1 MGAVYR
7 ARRTVLGDDVAI
19 KVLTAPQDEALRE
32 RFLRESR
39 AAAQLR
45 HPHIVTILDYDV
57 DGEGHPYLV
66 MEYLNGPSLMQRLA
80 VDRRLALDEVLRIV
94 PPLCSALQTAHAT
107 GIVHRDIKPAN
118 VVGHKYASGEF
129 VYKIVDFGLAHL
141 RAVSDDQRLTRAH
154 DFLGTV
160 TYAPPEQLRGQATD
174 PRSDLYSLAAMVYE
188 LLTGQPP
195 FTHPEP
201 LVVVTRHLTAA
212 PRPLREIVADVP
224 AAVEDVVLRALSK
237 SPDDRYPSV
246 EAFAA
251 ALGDAASRDGVRAG
265 ASGISSHPAPAP
277 VLPAVGQYQLERP
290 LAAGRLGSHVYLGRH
305 QTMQTPVA
313 VRVLRRDDVA
323 DWAAAR
329 ERFLREA
336 RAMQVAHPSILQVRD
351 LGETNDLLFLVT
363 DFVEGDSLAERV
375 ARDGPLPFP
384 VLHRFTTQVVDAV
397 AALHRRG
404 SFVCGISP
412 YTTRICHDEDGDRV
426 LVSSGGISQVHD
438 LLATLGDAALR
449 GEAITR
455 SELPFVAPEVLMGD
469 QPSAAGDLFTVGALV
484 HYMATGAAPF
494 VGGSLPELMGAMLR
508 TRPEAIAALR
518 QDVPPGFS
526 DAVLACLAPAPGERP
541 PDARALAMRL

>member
-1 MGAVYR
+1 
-7 ARRTVLGDDVAI
+7 
-19 KVLTAPQDEALRE
+19 
-32 RFLRESR
+32 
-39 AAAQLR
+39 
-45 HPHIVTILDYDV
+45 
-57 DGEGHPYLV
+57 
-66 MEYLNGPSLMQRLA
+66 
-80 VDRRLALDEVLRIV
+80 
-94 PPLCSALQTAHAT
+94 
-107 GIVHRDIKPAN
+107 
-118 VVGHKYASGEF
+118 
-129 VYKIVDFGLAHL
+129 
-141 RAVSDDQRLTRAH
+141 
-154 DFLGTV
+154 
-160 TYAPPEQLRGQATD
+160 
-174 PRSDLYSLAAMVYE
+174 
-188 LLTGQPP
+188 
-195 FTHPEP
+195 
-201 LVVVTRHLTAA
+201 
-212 PRPLREIVADVP
+212 
-224 AAVEDVVLRALSK
+224 
-237 SPDDRYPSV
+237 
-246 EAFAA
+246 
-251 ALGDAASRDGVRAG
+251 
-265 ASGISSHPAPAP
+265 
-277 VLPAVGQYQLERP
+277 
-290 LAAGRLGSHVYLGRH
+290 
-305 QTMQTPVA
+305 
-313 VRVLRRDDVA
+313 
-323 DWAAAR
+323 
-329 ERFLREA
+329 
-336 RAMQVAHPSILQVRD
+336 MQVAHPSILQVRD